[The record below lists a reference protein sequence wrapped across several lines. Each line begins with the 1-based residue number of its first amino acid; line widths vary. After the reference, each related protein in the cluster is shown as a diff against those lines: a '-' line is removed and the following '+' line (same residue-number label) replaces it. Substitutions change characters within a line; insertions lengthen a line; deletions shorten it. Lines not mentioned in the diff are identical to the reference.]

1 MKNLKRLIGEILYG
15 QSGQSIEITSQFLKL
30 LPTSSKVL
38 LFILVKKNFFFHGN
52 RVSVEAWTL
61 ALMVP
66 VFIFFL
72 GLELQDNK

>member
-1 MKNLKRLIGEILYG
+1 MKNLKRLIGEILCG

-38 LFILVKKNFFFHGN
+38 LFILVKKNFFHGN

-66 VFIFFL
+66 VFIFLL